1 MRRSPLPVP
10 VLAPSRLVMRLVCVL
25 LALPL
30 AAGETAPF
38 DVRVEVEPGR
48 VCIDARSEPLTEIL
62 SRFAKVTG
70 AEILYEAQRPRQ
82 IVSVRI
88 EADTAGDALAQ
99 LLEGQGLNYAL
110 RLDASGRKVEM
121 LVITGS
127 ASAVAASG
135 SADRNRRST
144 PLPQAAEPDIPPDF
158 GEPDAE
164 PDTFGEV
171 TSRSEPLGIVSGDE
185 ASPVV
190 PAHHPAPRD
199 RSRRA
204 ANGTGHAAGRGA
216 EPAPA
221 SRAGVLPEP
230 PRPVAARLPNPR
242 LIPRHFR
249 GVNPARERRVYTLPR
264 GARGARLASPAV
276 QLRERPRKASVS
288 RVHSACSAAATSGR
302 ARPRATESQPSAEG
316 ERARRAASAHRARG
330 ASRPRR
336 RGQSTAGRGASS
348 RAAPERRP
356 MLAPPDVDHA
366 RLSSRAPRASPRR
379 PPEGRSRGPGRRNGS
394 ACRGAPPPPRSGG
407 GLPWPPP

>member
-1 MRRSPLPVP
+1 M
-10 VLAPSRLVMRLVCVL
+10 
-25 LALPL
+25 
-30 AAGETAPF
+30 
-38 DVRVEVEPGR
+38 
-48 VCIDARSEPLTEIL
+48 CIDARSEPLTEIL

-190 PAHHPAPRD
+190 PALPSGSPETGPGGQPMAP
-199 RSRRA
+199 
-204 ANGTGHAAGRGA
+204 GTPPGV
-216 EPAPA
+216 EPA
-221 SRAGVLPEP
+221 
-230 PRPVAARLPNPR
+230 
-242 LIPRHFR
+242 
-249 GVNPARERRVYTLPR
+249 
-264 GARGARLASPAV
+264 
-276 QLRERPRKASVS
+276 
-288 RVHSACSAAATSGR
+288 C
-302 ARPRATESQPSAEG
+302 PSL
-316 ERARRAASAHRARG
+316 
-330 ASRPRR
+330 PRR
-336 RGQSTAGRGASS
+336 RPTRASPSRRSPSPQPPPHTPTLPWSEPGARASRLHPTPRGPRCPTRFASG
-348 RAAPERRP
+348 A
-356 MLAPPDVDHA
+356 
-366 RLSSRAPRASPRR
+366 APRA
-379 PPEGRSRGPGRRNGS
+379 PP
-394 ACRGAPPPPRSGG
+394 
-407 GLPWPPP
+407 

>member
-1 MRRSPLPVP
+1 
-10 VLAPSRLVMRLVCVL
+10 MRLVCVL

-190 PAHHPAPRD
+190 PALPSGSPETGPGGQPMAP
-199 RSRRA
+199 
-204 ANGTGHAAGRGA
+204 GTPPGV
-216 EPAPA
+216 EPSLPQPPAPA
-221 SRAGVLPEP
+221 SYPSLPVP
-230 PRPVAARLPNPR
+230 SQPVSPT
-242 LIPRHFR
+242 
-249 GVNPARERRVYTLPR
+249 PASYPD
-264 GARGARLASPAV
+264 
-276 QLRERPRKASVS
+276 ASV
-288 RVHSACSAAATSGR
+288 
-302 ARPRATESQPSAEG
+302 E
-316 ERARRAASAHRARG
+316 
-330 ASRPRR
+330 
-336 RGQSTAGRGASS
+336 
-348 RAAPERRP
+348 
-356 MLAPPDVDHA
+356 
-366 RLSSRAPRASPRR
+366 
-379 PPEGRSRGPGRRNGS
+379 
-394 ACRGAPPPPRSGG
+394 
-407 GLPWPPP
+407 